1 MRNDKLITL
10 AIHKN
15 DKAWILKEIL
25 EGKGIDVF
33 LEEINKDSAEDAISG
48 ISVRI
53 KEADLSKALSIVEE
67 QQLFRYDDKRTYS
80 IDDGRRRIL
89 VAVDFS
95 DYSLKACR
103 MAFNI
108 AKRLNAKVKILHVYY
123 RVQFPTQLPFAKL
136 LKDEQ
141 EVGLL
146 DRVRKQMLDLCYE
159 IDKKITEGE
168 FPSVNYSYS
177 LREGIVEEEVE
188 QFVKEYKPVLLVLG
202 TKGLDNNQT
211 HILGSV
217 AADIIEMTNVPVLAV
232 PENTP
237 VKTLKDIRHIAFLTN
252 MQSRD
257 LASFDHLVNNLLNP
271 YYDIEITLLHI
282 NRINRGGDKWTEAE
296 LLSMKTYFE
305 EHYPQVNVQYKLID
319 TPDIQKAVE
328 EFIDEAK
335 VDIISVNTR
344 RRNILGRMFMPSMSR
359 KVLFGIDAILLVLRG

>member
-1 MRNDKLITL
+1 MKTDKLITL

-15 DKAWILKEIL
+15 DKARILKEIL
-25 EGKGIDVF
+25 EKKGIEVV
-33 LEEINKDSAEDAISG
+33 LEEINKDSGEDALSG

-53 KEADLSKALSIVEE
+53 KETDLNRALSIVEE
-67 QQLFRYDDKRTYS
+67 QQLFRYDDERTYS

-95 DYSLKACR
+95 EYSMNACR
-103 MAFNI
+103 MAFNV

-123 RVQFPTQLPFAKL
+123 RLQFPTQLPFAEI
-136 LKDEQ
+136 LKDKNEL
-141 EVGLL
+141 GLL
-146 DRVRKQMLDLCYE
+146 DRVRKQMLDLCCE

-177 LREGIVEEEVE
+177 IREGIVEEEVE

-202 TKGLDNNQT
+202 TKGLDNNQS

-232 PENTP
+232 PEKTP
-237 VKTLKDIRHIAFLTN
+237 VKSLKDIKHIAFLTN

-257 LASFDHLVNNLLNP
+257 LASFDHLVNNMLNP
-271 YYDIEITLLHI
+271 YYNVKITLLHI
-282 NRINRGGDKWTEAE
+282 NRINRGGDRWTEAE
-296 LLSMKTYFE
+296 LLGMKTYFE
-305 EHYPQVNVQYKLID
+305 KHYPQVNVQYKLID
-319 TPDIQKAVE
+319 TPDVQRAVE
-328 EFIDEAK
+328 EFIDKDK
-335 VDIISVNTR
+335 VDIISLNTR
-344 RRNILGRMFMPSMSR
+344 RRNILGRMFVPSMSR